1 MYHIS
6 YIFIVYYIIYNNTT
20 LGYIGYPSGTT
31 FNTTAIS
38 DILNRLV
45 DKSTYDKRLRPKYG
59 AEPVDVG
66 ITIHVSSISAVSEVD
81 MDFTLDFYLRQTWQ
95 DPRLA
100 FGDMYYGYQKGKIES
115 LTVGVDYLEK
125 LWKPDTFFPNE
136 KKSFFHTATTH
147 NSFLRIDP
155 DGTVFTSQRLTV
167 TATCPMK
174 LQLFPMDSQKCKLE
188 IESYGYTTA
197 DIALFWGKDRR
208 DQGQVVGFENI
219 SLPQFKPV
227 GYRVNVTRATT
238 SSGVYVRLYFEVL
251 LGRNLGFYLMNIIIP
266 SMLIVTISWVS
277 FWLNR
282 EASPAR
288 VGLGVTTVLT
298 MTTLITT
305 TNNAMP
311 KVSYIKGLDVFL
323 NFCFVMVFA
332 SLIEY
337 AVVSYMNKKL
347 AQRRERRRKQAEQRM
362 PVEMPMYGQIT
373 SSAETKMQMDTFLGG
388 PSQNPNISVTEAMMP
403 ECDCRTIP
411 LIQNPRLVTDR
422 TLWPAP
428 FMKPKRASRTCRS
441 VTPSK
446 IDKCSRF
453 FFPML
458 FFTFNLFYWTIMTV
472 LSSFVDTNG
481 YTIATIHYHWCQLK
495 DVHCE
500 AAVKVEPFELTSY
513 RFTSLCINKTIATTS
528 SGSYSRLWAQ
538 FLFEREFSFYM
549 IQIYIP
555 AILVVFISWVSFW
568 INPESAP
575 SRTVIGT
582 FTILSET
589 HLLMSTNRR
598 LPPVSYIKA
607 VDVYL
612 GFCYLNVVLALI
624 EYATVTYSRKK
635 YEDEKKNKSKN
646 IFELTPQLQAPDLL
660 QDARIDEC
668 TCEQDVS
675 VFVVAKPKCP
685 LKCATFC
692 KHNRVDLIARIVF
705 PVSFL
710 TFNFIYW
717 TVLLSLSKWR
727 IYGDNAEQ
735 RAC

>member
-1 MYHIS
+1 
-6 YIFIVYYIIYNNTT
+6 
-20 LGYIGYPSGTT
+20 
-31 FNTTAIS
+31 
-38 DILNRLV
+38 
-45 DKSTYDKRLRPKYG
+45 
-59 AEPVDVG
+59 
-66 ITIHVSSISAVSEVD
+66 
-81 MDFTLDFYLRQTWQ
+81 
-95 DPRLA
+95 
-100 FGDMYYGYQKGKIES
+100 
-115 LTVGVDYLEK
+115 
-125 LWKPDTFFPNE
+125 
-136 KKSFFHTATTH
+136 
-147 NSFLRIDP
+147 
-155 DGTVFTSQRLTV
+155 
-167 TATCPMK
+167 
-174 LQLFPMDSQKCKLE
+174 
-188 IESYGYTTA
+188 
-197 DIALFWGKDRR
+197 
-208 DQGQVVGFENI
+208 
-219 SLPQFKPV
+219 
-227 GYRVNVTRATT
+227 
-238 SSGVYVRLYFEVL
+238 
-251 LGRNLGFYLMNIIIP
+251 
-266 SMLIVTISWVS
+266 
-277 FWLNR
+277 
-282 EASPAR
+282 
-288 VGLGVTTVLT
+288 
-298 MTTLITT
+298 
-305 TNNAMP
+305 MP

-598 LPPVSYIKA
+598 LPPVSYIKVA
-607 VDVYL
+607 YFSCRCL
-612 GFCYLNVVLALI
+612 SWILLLKCGISTYRICY
-624 EYATVTYSRKK
+624 Y
-635 YEDEKKNKSKN
+635 
-646 IFELTPQLQAPDLL
+646 
-660 QDARIDEC
+660 ARIDEC

-705 PVSFL
+705 PVSVCYH
-710 TFNFIYW
+710 FI
-717 TVLLSLSKWR
+717 LSTLHLR
-727 IYGDNAEQ
+727 
-735 RAC
+735 

>member
-1 MYHIS
+1 
-6 YIFIVYYIIYNNTT
+6 
-20 LGYIGYPSGTT
+20 
-31 FNTTAIS
+31 
-38 DILNRLV
+38 
-45 DKSTYDKRLRPKYG
+45 
-59 AEPVDVG
+59 
-66 ITIHVSSISAVSEVD
+66 
-81 MDFTLDFYLRQTWQ
+81 
-95 DPRLA
+95 
-100 FGDMYYGYQKGKIES
+100 
-115 LTVGVDYLEK
+115 
-125 LWKPDTFFPNE
+125 
-136 KKSFFHTATTH
+136 
-147 NSFLRIDP
+147 
-155 DGTVFTSQRLTV
+155 
-167 TATCPMK
+167 
-174 LQLFPMDSQKCKLE
+174 
-188 IESYGYTTA
+188 
-197 DIALFWGKDRR
+197 
-208 DQGQVVGFENI
+208 
-219 SLPQFKPV
+219 
-227 GYRVNVTRATT
+227 
-238 SSGVYVRLYFEVL
+238 
-251 LGRNLGFYLMNIIIP
+251 
-266 SMLIVTISWVS
+266 
-277 FWLNR
+277 
-282 EASPAR
+282 
-288 VGLGVTTVLT
+288 
-298 MTTLITT
+298 
-305 TNNAMP
+305 
-311 KVSYIKGLDVFL
+311 
-323 NFCFVMVFA
+323 MVFA

-373 SSAETKMQMDTFLGG
+373 SSAETKMSYQNMTLINDTYASPGKSSIKQMDTFLGG

-428 FMKPKRASRTCRS
+428 FMKPKRASH
-441 VTPSK
+441 
-446 IDKCSRF
+446 
-453 FFPML
+453 
-458 FFTFNLFYWTIMTV
+458 
-472 LSSFVDTNG
+472 G

>member
-188 IESYGYTTA
+188 IESY
-197 DIALFWGKDRR
+197 
-208 DQGQVVGFENI
+208 
-219 SLPQFKPV
+219 
-227 GYRVNVTRATT
+227 
-238 SSGVYVRLYFEVL
+238 
-251 LGRNLGFYLMNIIIP
+251 
-266 SMLIVTISWVS
+266 
-277 FWLNR
+277 
-282 EASPAR
+282 
-288 VGLGVTTVLT
+288 
-298 MTTLITT
+298 
-305 TNNAMP
+305 
-311 KVSYIKGLDVFL
+311 
-323 NFCFVMVFA
+323 
-332 SLIEY
+332 
-337 AVVSYMNKKL
+337 
-347 AQRRERRRKQAEQRM
+347 
-362 PVEMPMYGQIT
+362 
-373 SSAETKMQMDTFLGG
+373 
-388 PSQNPNISVTEAMMP
+388 
-403 ECDCRTIP
+403 
-411 LIQNPRLVTDR
+411 
-422 TLWPAP
+422 
-428 FMKPKRASRTCRS
+428 
-441 VTPSK
+441 
-446 IDKCSRF
+446 
-453 FFPML
+453 
-458 FFTFNLFYWTIMTV
+458 
-472 LSSFVDTNG
+472 G

>member
-1 MYHIS
+1 
-6 YIFIVYYIIYNNTT
+6 
-20 LGYIGYPSGTT
+20 
-31 FNTTAIS
+31 
-38 DILNRLV
+38 
-45 DKSTYDKRLRPKYG
+45 
-59 AEPVDVG
+59 
-66 ITIHVSSISAVSEVD
+66 
-81 MDFTLDFYLRQTWQ
+81 
-95 DPRLA
+95 
-100 FGDMYYGYQKGKIES
+100 
-115 LTVGVDYLEK
+115 
-125 LWKPDTFFPNE
+125 
-136 KKSFFHTATTH
+136 
-147 NSFLRIDP
+147 
-155 DGTVFTSQRLTV
+155 
-167 TATCPMK
+167 
-174 LQLFPMDSQKCKLE
+174 
-188 IESYGYTTA
+188 
-197 DIALFWGKDRR
+197 
-208 DQGQVVGFENI
+208 
-219 SLPQFKPV
+219 
-227 GYRVNVTRATT
+227 
-238 SSGVYVRLYFEVL
+238 
-251 LGRNLGFYLMNIIIP
+251 
-266 SMLIVTISWVS
+266 
-277 FWLNR
+277 
-282 EASPAR
+282 
-288 VGLGVTTVLT
+288 
-298 MTTLITT
+298 
-305 TNNAMP
+305 
-311 KVSYIKGLDVFL
+311 
-323 NFCFVMVFA
+323 MVFA

-373 SSAETKMQMDTFLGG
+373 SSAETKMSYQNMTLINDTYASPGKSSIKQMDTFLGG

-428 FMKPKRASRTCRS
+428 FMKPKRASH
-441 VTPSK
+441 
-446 IDKCSRF
+446 
-453 FFPML
+453 
-458 FFTFNLFYWTIMTV
+458 
-472 LSSFVDTNG
+472 G

-598 LPPVSYIKA
+598 LPPVSYIKVA
-607 VDVYL
+607 YFSCRCL
-612 GFCYLNVVLALI
+612 SWILLLKCGISTYRICY
-624 EYATVTYSRKK
+624 Y
-635 YEDEKKNKSKN
+635 
-646 IFELTPQLQAPDLL
+646 
-660 QDARIDEC
+660 ARIDEC

-705 PVSFL
+705 PVSVCYH
-710 TFNFIYW
+710 FI
-717 TVLLSLSKWR
+717 LSTLHLR
-727 IYGDNAEQ
+727 
-735 RAC
+735 